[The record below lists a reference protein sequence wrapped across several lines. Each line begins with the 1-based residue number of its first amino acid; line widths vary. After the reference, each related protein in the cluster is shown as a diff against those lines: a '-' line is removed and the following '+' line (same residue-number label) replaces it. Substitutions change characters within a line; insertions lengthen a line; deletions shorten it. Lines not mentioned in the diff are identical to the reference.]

1 MPGAE
6 VLPAQVTGVLSTAS
20 MSTMEVEP
28 VELVGVIQAAS
39 LTGALELGEVTFY
52 NYPTYTG
59 MTNVTPTGSQQTLGT
74 AGKALLTNITIE
86 PIPGGQ
92 VGIAQD
98 PDTGVLIIT

>member
-6 VLPAQVTGVLSTAS
+6 ILPAQLTGVLSTEE
-20 MSTMEVEP
+20 MFTTEVEP
-28 VELVGVIQAAS
+28 VELVGIIQTAS

-59 MTNVTPTGSQQTLGT
+59 TTDVTPTGSRQTLGT
-74 AGKALLTNITIE
+74 AGKALLTNIVVE
-86 PIPGGQ
+86 AIPGGQ